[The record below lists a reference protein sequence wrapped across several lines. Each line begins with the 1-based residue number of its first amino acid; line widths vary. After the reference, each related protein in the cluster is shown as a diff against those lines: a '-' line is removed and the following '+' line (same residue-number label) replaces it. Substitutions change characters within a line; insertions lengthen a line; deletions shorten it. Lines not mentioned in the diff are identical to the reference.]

1 MSGPLGR
8 EQILELFEELS
19 EELRFSRA
27 RAQIYVVGGAAMSL
41 AFDRE
46 RTTRDVDARIAA
58 GHHRLAEAVR
68 AVGLRHGLPDTW
80 LNEQATAWMPRA
92 EDARAQTVYE
102 SPYLTVTGAS
112 AKHLLAMKLRAGREQ
127 DREDIAVLCKHLG
140 LKRREEAIRIYEQVF
155 PGEYV
160 KVRGRALLERAFRD
174 RSMGYER

>member
-8 EQILELFEELS
+8 ERILELFEELS

-58 GHHRLAEAVR
+58 GHHRLEEAVR

-92 EDARAQTVYE
+92 EDARAQTLYE
-102 SPYLTVTGAS
+102 SSYLTVTGAS
-112 AKHLLAMKLRAGREQ
+112 ANHLLAMKLRAGREQ

-140 LKRREEAIRIYEQVF
+140 LRRREEAIRIYQQVF
-155 PGEYV
+155 PGEQV
-160 KVRGRALLERAFRD
+160 KLRAAALLERTFRD
-174 RSMGYER
+174 RSVGYER

>member
-19 EELRFSRA
+19 EELRFNRT

-92 EDARAQTVYE
+92 DNTRAQTLYE
-102 SPYLTVTGAS
+102 SQYLTVTGAS
-112 AKHLLAMKLRAGREQ
+112 ARHPLAMKLRAGREQ
-127 DREDIAVLCKHLG
+127 DREDIAVLCRYLG
-140 LKRREEAIRIYEQVF
+140 LEHRDEAVRIFQQVF
-155 PGEYV
+155 PGEHLDF
-160 KVRGRALLERAFRD
+160 RGRALLERAFRD
-174 RSMGYER
+174 RSAGYQR